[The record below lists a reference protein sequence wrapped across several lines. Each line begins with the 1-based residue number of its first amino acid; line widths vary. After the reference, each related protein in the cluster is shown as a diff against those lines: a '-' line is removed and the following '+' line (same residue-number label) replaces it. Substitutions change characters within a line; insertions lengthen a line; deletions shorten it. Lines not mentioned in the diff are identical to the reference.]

1 MDKASKSVRDGRTY
15 KERSQPEERK
25 KWGLLEKHK
34 DYSARAKDFNKKKAK
49 LKVLKQKVLE
59 KNPDEFYFGMV
70 GKKGPVKT
78 GKRYTGTVNGDRGNQ
93 VLNQDAVRLFKTQD
107 LGYVRTER
115 NKASKEVEQLEKR
128 AVGIKARG
136 KKVVFVE
143 DEEEQREKAG
153 DDDSD
158 MDMDMDMDTDFD
170 FEDDRSDDGKKD
182 DDTKEDMAT
191 KNLRKLR
198 EKEADRLEVKLS
210 IARQRLK
217 ALTDAE
223 VALDLQRAK
232 MAKSLTIGGV
242 NKNGVKFKARERK
255 R

>member
-49 LKVLKQKVLE
+49 LKALKQKVLE

-93 VLNQDAVRLFKTQD
+93 ILNQDAVRLFKTQD

-115 NKASKEVEQLEKR
+115 NKASKEVEYLEKR

-153 DDDSD
+153 EDDSD
-158 MDMDMDMDTDFD
+158 MDMEMDFD
-170 FEDDRSDDGKKD
+170 FEDDRSVDAKKD

-191 KNLRKLR
+191 RNLRKLR
-198 EKEADRLEVKLS
+198 EKEADKLEVKLS